1 MQSQDCIFSIN
12 LEFSGI
18 NPGIYYHAR
27 HLGNLPKEVYCDGQ
41 LQPYRR
47 GIDFFELA
55 RNARSY
61 CVLRA
66 CGVVLGRVY
75 VLCWPRDSK
84 PATQDVYSLA
94 SRPYVVVAS
103 QHDMVW
109 YASLAGLAERIEGA
123 VEGATLFRSG
133 KVGLQM
139 LACSCY
145 AVCADGCVASN
156 IELM

>member
-1 MQSQDCIFSIN
+1 MPDILAICQKRYTVTGNCSHIVGVLTSLNWLGTPDRIV
-12 LEFSGI
+12 
-18 NPGIYYHAR
+18 YYAHAVLY
-27 HLGNLPKEVYCDGQ
+27 LGGY
-41 LQPYRR
+41 
-47 GIDFFELA
+47 
-55 RNARSY
+55 S
-61 CVLRA
+61 
-66 CGVVLGRVY
+66 